1 MAIKLSNS
9 GITSGSVVKSAEVS
23 QSIDAFTGTIA
34 YDIQQSG
41 SFNQTGSTILSGSVF
56 LPDNTHIGIGTT
68 PSPTAGVKLVL
79 KANDSTN
86 DPTILL
92 EGFSTSDSATVG
104 FKNPDVRWNLGL
116 SGGSND
122 SFVLQNQTTNKFPV
136 LIDKLSND
144 NSIALRNDTGDA
156 LFQKVGINWP
166 YGEMPVSIPHTL
178 LISGSATAS
187 DGFYGDLIG
196 TSSVTDKTKVSN
208 MISNATMPVL
218 VSPGVV
224 GNNYENVMAD
234 PTYLNF
240 NNLTKILET
249 TASYANES
257 LIASSSITASYALT
271 AESSDPLWYDATSFI
286 SSSVKV
292 SSSVF
297 LGNFD
302 GESVIATDVS
312 ASSVLANTYFSGS
325 SYTASNATQKITI
338 GPNNIAYD
346 FDGGTFIQ
354 NRNVGSSATL
364 NIGVGGIGGTTSSAL
379 IVNNHNE
386 ISIGSST
393 PAFSYPLGY
402 TAAEI
407 HSYAQMQ
414 NNHQN
419 SASLLALKGAN
430 GSDGIVYLGGNEIY
444 GGGILYHGGG
454 GTSQIPSSFANG
466 KTSLYRSSASV
477 PSPVMDFPTDNTHI
491 MARLQNDIDS
501 SVTELDYFGMGP
513 SGNIKPYRRT
523 YMLTGNLTS
532 GFGNSVSLG
541 QIPATQSGTYLIR
554 YTVGKSNNQ
563 SPTDVGSIKE
573 IVQTFYNDQFNG
585 TPDALSLGTAPGP
598 TIVAEGQYGS
608 GNTTISITTGASY
621 FQFNANGNV
630 GENMNLNGFVELTF
644 FPNSI

>member
-1 MAIKLSNS
+1 MAIKLTNNGIIS
-9 GITSGSVVKSAEVS
+9 GAVIKSAEVS

-218 VSPGVV
+218 VSPGAV